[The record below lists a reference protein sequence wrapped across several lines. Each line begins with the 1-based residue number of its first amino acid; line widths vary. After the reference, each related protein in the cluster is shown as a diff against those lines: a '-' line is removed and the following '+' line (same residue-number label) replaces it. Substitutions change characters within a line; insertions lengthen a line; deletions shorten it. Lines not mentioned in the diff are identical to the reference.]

1 MIDAIYSKK
10 VNQMNETLTAILFD
24 IDGTLA
30 DSDPIHFEVFRDIL
44 SEEGFN
50 EGKPI
55 EYGIFI

>member
-1 MIDAIYSKK
+1 MKK
-10 VNQMNETLTAILFD
+10 VNQRNETLTAILFD